1 MPQDIANP
9 HDKLIKQILGE
20 PENAAS
26 FLAANLPAE
35 LVSHLDLKTLT
46 VVQASF
52 IDAQF
57 TQSEADLLFSVTI
70 ANRPGYVYLLI
81 EHQSSPDVWMKLRL
95 LNYMVRVWKRFQRE
109 KPASQRLPAIIPL
122 VVFHGAKGWQ
132 GPVTFDALVDM
143 PHQCFL
149 PYTPTFHCKLF
160 DLSAHG
166 MEELAGNAMVRVI
179 SDLLRAQSLSQTKEG
194 LEKLRSA
201 FTTLNELA
209 LAPGFAQYLEI
220 VFRYVL
226 QISDMPQEQLG
237 QMVSQTIKHDVE
249 DVIMTTYEKL
259 RQEGEL
265 IGLQKGEMLGLQ
277 KGASRVLLRLLAKRF
292 PEGTD
297 HLLPLLQELTPEQ
310 QDELS
315 EKILDATS
323 LEEIHAWL
331 KSIRGN

>member
-1 MPQDIANP
+1 
-9 HDKLIKQILGE
+9 
-20 PENAAS
+20 
-26 FLAANLPAE
+26 
-35 LVSHLDLKTLT
+35 
-46 VVQASF
+46 
-52 IDAQF
+52 
-57 TQSEADLLFSVTI
+57 
-70 ANRPGYVYLLI
+70 
-81 EHQSSPDVWMKLRL
+81 
-95 LNYMVRVWKRFQRE
+95 
-109 KPASQRLPAIIPL
+109 
-122 VVFHGAKGWQ
+122 
-132 GPVTFDALVDM
+132 
-143 PHQCFL
+143 
-149 PYTPTFHCKLF
+149 
-160 DLSAHG
+160 

-265 IGLQKGEMLGLQ
+265 IGLQKGRMEGRME
-277 KGASRVLLRLLAKRF
+277 GAGRVLLRLLAKRF
-292 PEGTD
+292 PEGAN